1 MKWPSTPGSP
11 FDPLMLPV
19 KPSSMHMYQLHHFS
33 FLKVYVGRDWPPT
46 MTVPYWVIIHCPSGP
61 GSPLQPFTL
70 PVKFCCMY
78 MYQFGHF
85 LGLTRYLLVEPICLK
100 FQYPCS
106 PAWVSFAAPDIG
118 SRMVAHV
125 DRPVLPFLRTHDI
138 APNKWLYRR
147 IARQVMAV

>member
-1 MKWPSTPGSP
+1 MPGSP
-11 FDPLMLPV
+11 FQPLTFPFELSCMY
-19 KPSSMHMYQLHHFS
+19 MYQFRHRS
-33 FLKVYVGRDWPPT
+33 GLKTYVGRLWPPT
-46 MTVPYWVIIHCPSGP
+46 MTVPFWVIIQWPCGP
-61 GSPLQPFTL
+61 GSPCQPLTL
-70 PVKFCCMY
+70 PLELSCMY
-78 MYQFGHF
+78 KYLFGHS
-85 LGLTRYLLVEPICLK
+85 LGLKRYLLVEPICLK

-147 IARQVMAV
+147 IARQVMAVWLS